1 MDDDNKKWS
10 ARKPPLPVDRLR
22 SNDRAVNLM
31 MKSFLLEIERVRKVK
46 GKWCHNFTKALFQ
59 FVSIKL
65 QSRNKKPDTSLVNL
79 STLHVTARCLVA
91 VVQIVLKVGGKWS
104 NEYNEDLV
112 QFAIGKPR
120 SSSAPS
126 ISNSNNPLV
135 VAVGTANKLSNSCSS
150 SYNIHRYY

>member
-10 ARKPPLPVDRLR
+10 ARKPSFPVDRLR

-31 MKSFLLEIERVRKVK
+31 MKSLLEIERVRKVK
-46 GKWCHNFTKALFQ
+46 GMWCHNFTKALFQ

-91 VVQIVLKVGGKWS
+91 VVQIVLKVGVSG
-104 NEYNEDLV
+104 LM
-112 QFAIGKPR
+112 
-120 SSSAPS
+120 S
-126 ISNSNNPLV
+126 IMRISFNLP
-135 VAVGTANKLSNSCSS
+135 
-150 SYNIHRYY
+150 